1 MGDGVR
7 LRRPSLTVRA
17 IGLRFIRACRKLQSR
32 WLSGP
37 SSAPHPRLRR
47 SGRGA
52 RIATTP
58 LLPPSPTFGSRC
70 STDAGSPLASVP
82 HSGWCAHRLPGL
94 TLRCELNRHH
104 VGRHEATD
112 PENGR
117 QWFGGRN
124 GPWCTERDA
133 DGRTCHGWDGAGALR
148 PGLLTP
154 RRGAPPVAS
163 R

>member
-82 HSGWCAHRLPGL
+82 HSGWFAHRLPGL

-117 QWFGGRN
+117 QWFGG
-124 GPWCTERDA
+124 GTA
-133 DGRTCHGWDGAGALR
+133 
-148 PGLLTP
+148 
-154 RRGAPPVAS
+154 RGAPNEMRTGEPATDGMALARCGHGYS
-163 R
+163 LPDEGRRRWRTR